1 MRDVDTGFHA
11 DPTLRFGQTLR
22 ERGEEGRAEFAG
34 KSRKDVFTL
43 QCVGFAKKTRATGRG
58 ALRGVPGVTRA
69 SSESK
74 GVDPS
79 RPCEHNEGDAGRPTR
94 PIDHP
99 ATGGHAIASA
109 RDVHEKVASTVGR
122 PVADAVPF
130 LRNGLTPSV
139 YRVERRKGRADA
151 ESLGGAEHRVAP

>member
-1 MRDVDTGFHA
+1 MWA
-11 DPTLRFGQTLR
+11 P
-22 ERGEEGRAEFAG
+22 
-34 KSRKDVFTL
+34 
-43 QCVGFAKKTRATGRG
+43 TRAAGRG
-58 ALRGVPGVTRA
+58 ALRGGPGVTRA

-79 RPCEHNEGDAGRPTR
+79 RPCKHNEGDAGRPTR

-99 ATGGHAIASA
+99 AAGDQAIASA
-109 RDVHEKVASTVGR
+109 GHVHEKVAPTFNG

-130 LRNGLTPSV
+130 LPNGLTPSV
-139 YRVERRKGRADA
+139 YRVERREWRADA